1 MKPYSKPKNI
11 VVFFT
16 DDHAQWAL
24 GCYGNSEIRSPSL
37 DYLAATGARME
48 NAYCSTPV
56 CSPGRA
62 AMLTGRIS
70 SQHGMHDYLSS
81 IDENDKIDA
90 LSWLEKE
97 TLLSEIVKEAG
108 YQTGFFGKWHLG
120 QEASHYKGFDQC
132 FSIGPGYPLIHG
144 ERHNFYR
151 NGQPVSLKGHKA
163 QIITDEAVDYLRS
176 IDDEKPF
183 FMYVA
188 HYETHSDW
196 SNHPERLVAQ
206 CRQNTFAD
214 IPEDESYNFGE
225 LNLESANPAWN
236 DRRETLAQYYASV
249 AQIDE
254 SVGRVMDELEAMGRL
269 DDTLIIYTSDHG
281 LNCSHHGIWGKG
293 NGTFPLNMLEESV
306 RIPMLMRCPGD
317 IEAGVVRQEFVDQT
331 DLFQTCLDF
340 AGIDGSRY
348 AKSDNYYPG
357 NSIRPLVQKDCS
369 ESDAEEYSPIQAG
382 TNLGTPLSMITPAP
396 YRRDW
401 KKIQFGEYGMLRM
414 ARNDR
419 FKLVKRN
426 GGQGCDQL
434 FDLLNDPRENINLF
448 VHPDYQDVVNE
459 LSKAINEYFGMYQDE
474 INSGLNVLSLPQHNY
489 TEAWRFRRFK
499 EPLA

>member
-1 MKPYSKPKNI
+1 MKSVEKPKNI

-24 GCYGNSEIRSPSL
+24 GCYGNSEIHSPSL

-48 NAYCSTPV
+48 NGYCSTPV

-81 IDENDKIDA
+81 SDEHDKIDA
-90 LSWLEKE
+90 LPWLEKE
-97 TLLSEIVKEAG
+97 TLLSEIVREAG

-120 QEASHYKGFDQC
+120 QEASHYRGFDQC
-132 FSIGPGYPLIHG
+132 FTIGPGYPLIHA

-163 QIITDEAVDYLRS
+163 QIITDEAIDYLRS
-176 IDDEKPF
+176 VDDEKPF

-196 SNHPERLVAQ
+196 NNHPERLVNQ
-206 CRQNTFAD
+206 CRSNTFAD
-214 IPEDESYNFGE
+214 IPEGESYEFGE
-225 LNLESANPAWN
+225 PNLESANPSWN
-236 DRRETLAQYYASV
+236 NRQETLAQYYASV

-254 SVGRVMDELEAMGRL
+254 SVGRVMDELEAMDQL
-269 DDTLIIYTSDHG
+269 DNTLIIYASDHG
-281 LNCSHHGIWGKG
+281 LNCSHHNIWGKG

-306 RIPMLMRCPGD
+306 RIPMLLRCPSV
-317 IEAGVVRQEFVDQT
+317 IEPGVVRREFADQT

-340 AGIDGSRY
+340 AGIDGTQY
-348 AKSDNYYPG
+348 AKHENYYPG
-357 NSIRPLVQKDCS
+357 KSLMPMIRSGEQEEASDDYAPVQT
-369 ESDAEEYSPIQAG
+369 G
-382 TNLGTPLSMITPAP
+382 TNLGTDLSRQTPTP
-396 YRRDW
+396 YRQNW
-401 KKIQFGEYGMLRM
+401 KKTQFGEYGMIRM

-419 FKLVKRN
+419 YKLVKRN
-426 GGQGCDQL
+426 GSLGVDQL
-434 FDLLNDPRENINLF
+434 FDLKKDPRETINLIN
-448 VHPDYQDVVNE
+448 HPDYQSIISN
-459 LSKAINEYFGMYQDE
+459 LSGEIDAYFNKYEDKT
-474 INSGLNVLSLPQHNY
+474 NSGLNVLNLQQHNW
-489 TEAWRFRRFK
+489 TEAWRFRRFR
-499 EPLA
+499 EEL